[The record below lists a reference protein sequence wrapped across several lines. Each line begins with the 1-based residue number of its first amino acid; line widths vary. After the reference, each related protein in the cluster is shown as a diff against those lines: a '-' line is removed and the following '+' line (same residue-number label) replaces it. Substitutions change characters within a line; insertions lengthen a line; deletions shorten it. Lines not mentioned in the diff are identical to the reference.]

1 MLCQGRRNMNVPTI
15 GQGPG
20 GVGVFTGSRA
30 DGQGDHIDQTAQSD
44 APRSRPD
51 AGFNWVGWFDLHGTG
66 RIVNRSPASGGDGVM
81 IVPSVVHVPTYTRA
95 VHHAKAAE
103 PAAHDAGPEAAAAAG
118 TKAPPTEVQTRQ
130 AIDAYQRYG
139 QAAVADHTPAKRA
152 VA

>member
-1 MLCQGRRNMNVPTI
+1 MNVPTI

-20 GVGVFTGSRA
+20 GVGVFTGPRA
-30 DGQGDHIDQTAQSD
+30 ERHGDPADQTGQSD
-44 APRSRPD
+44 APRPRED

-81 IVPSVVHVPTYTRA
+81 IVPSIVHVPTYTRT
-95 VHHAKAAE
+95 VHHARPTE
-103 PAAHDAGPEAAAAAG
+103 SHAHDATPAAAHAAD

-139 QAAVADHTPAKRA
+139 QAYGAGQPPTERA